1 MPSLG
6 SQITDENLMIAFI
19 LLKRAQHIM
28 GVSCRHTVPD
38 EVKFILD
45 QAQSLADKETAT
57 DVRNRFNTFNNQG
70 A

>member
-1 MPSLG
+1 LELEKVQFNMPSVG

-45 QAQSLADKETAT
+45 
-57 DVRNRFNTFNNQG
+57 
-70 A
+70 